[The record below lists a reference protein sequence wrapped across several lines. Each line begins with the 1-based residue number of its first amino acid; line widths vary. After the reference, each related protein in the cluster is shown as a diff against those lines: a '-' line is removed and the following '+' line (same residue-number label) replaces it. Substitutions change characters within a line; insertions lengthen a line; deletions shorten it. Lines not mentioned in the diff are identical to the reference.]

1 MPDELSTS
9 GTPAPE
15 TTPAPSQ
22 TEPAQTPEASPA
34 RPQTAEPSDAD
45 PLSADERAALNAIKD
60 PDERIKGFQ
69 SAYTKRFQ
77 DLAEARKGISEWQP
91 LVDAFK
97 ADPVAT
103 VRALASQMGLNVA
116 DPKVEAVKDTAKDFG
131 SQIDAAL
138 RDSLGPEYGDLADR
152 IVPGFTRAVELAIQ
166 QHTAP
171 LRQEQEKLIQDSAL
185 REAQTTLDSFGK
197 SHPDWKQHEPAMM
210 KLAEK
215 LQPGPGMPEHEWLE
229 ALYTLSTLDQRT
241 ADKTKETIARMTKAA
256 ATADTATTT
265 LAGDK
270 VTTKPNRP
278 VTMRE
283 AYEAAK
289 RGERFE

>member
-103 VRALASQMGLNVA
+103 VRALASQMGSDGLET
-116 DPKVEAVKDTAKDFG
+116 PVKFAGRTHIVSEDLEQLSPG
-131 SQIDAAL
+131 AL
-138 RDSLGPEYGDLADR
+138 AW
-152 IVPGFTRAVELAIQ
+152 
-166 QHTAP
+166 
-171 LRQEQEKLIQDSAL
+171 AL
-185 REAQTTLDSFGK
+185 S
-197 SHPDWKQHEPAMM
+197 
-210 KLAEK
+210 
-215 LQPGPGMPEHEWLE
+215 
-229 ALYTLSTLDQRT
+229 
-241 ADKTKETIARMTKAA
+241 
-256 ATADTATTT
+256 
-265 LAGDK
+265 
-270 VTTKPNRP
+270 
-278 VTMRE
+278 
-283 AYEAAK
+283 AK
-289 RGERFE
+289 RRA